1 MATPRPTITPK
12 EEQYLEVMKI
22 IKAKNKRITDMEHG
36 GMTDDQIMLNILEVE
51 QSILNYCQIPGV
63 PPQLNFVWANMAV
76 DLILYNIEMNNTP
89 EDPLDGLDVS
99 DLSSIKVGDTSVFIG
114 DKYRSNLRSRI
125 LQTHN
130 ANLDEIIMGY
140 TKQLNQFRRIL

>member
-1 MATPRPTITPK
+1 MATPRPAITPK

-36 GMTDDQIMLNILEVE
+36 GLNDDQIMLNMLEVE

>member
-89 EDPLDGLDVS
+89 KDPLDGLDVS

>member
-22 IKAKNKRITDMEHG
+22 IKAKNKRITDMDHG
-36 GMTDDQIMLNILEVE
+36 GMTDDQIRLNMLEVE
-51 QSILNYCQIPGV
+51 QSILTYCQIPGV

>member
-22 IKAKNKRITDMEHG
+22 IKAKNKRITDLEHG

-89 EDPLDGLDVS
+89 KDPLDGLDVS